1 METGARL
8 IGTVKSFTD
17 HWGFVRTDEGKDYFF
32 NERSAL
38 NGRQKKENTEEK
50 RERTRETAVRRV
62 SSNPNV
68 RRSARGCIDQS
79 LCRSV
84 LFQKRIA
91 MV

>member
-50 RERTRETAVRRV
+50 RGRKFRIEKRQSGGLAATQMFEGPLVVVSTPIALSKRT
-62 SSNPNV
+62 S
-68 RRSARGCIDQS
+68 
-79 LCRSV
+79 
-84 LFQKRIA
+84 
-91 MV
+91 